1 MPAWDDVRRIAL
13 SLPETT
19 EDPNGFRFFVKGKQ
33 FVWVW
38 LERPDPKGPRRPSP
52 DAIAVRVANENEKQ
66 SLLALDTNVFFTEPH
81 YDGYPAVLVRLPAIG
96 LDLLEDLLTDA
107 WRVRAPRRL
116 AKEFDTRGR

>member
-1 MPAWDDVRRIAL
+1 MPDWDDVRRIAL

-38 LERPDPKGPRRPSP
+38 LERPDPKGPRRPSR

-66 SLLALDTNVFFTEPH
+66 SLLALDPKVFFTEPH

-96 LDLLEDLLTDA
+96 LDLLEDILTDA
-107 WRVRAPRRL
+107 WRVRAPRRV
-116 AKEFDTRGR
+116 AKEFDARER